1 MIHFLV
7 QLSRKNKQ
15 SLLMLFDVIAIITS
29 IFASFSIRLGYFYFP
44 ADDNHLILLILAAP
58 VLALLIFSHFELYR
72 TVIRYASLK
81 SLWLI
86 IQATALYAMIW
97 GLFAFM
103 ASNWEAFPRSVIIIN
118 WLLVLIIIGG
128 ARFFARW
135 VLSGVDVKSDF
146 SIKDNVLIYGA
157 GSAGRQLSRALSDMK
172 GYKPIAFLDDS
183 IELYDQYIEGLK
195 VYSQDDLE
203 DLIKKNNIKEVLL
216 AIPSVSRSRRREIIS
231 LLEPFSLVVR
241 TLPSLSALA
250 KGKVKINDLL
260 EIDIRDILS
269 RDYPI
274 SNNSLLKKNIFN
286 KVVLVTGAGGSIG
299 SELCRQIVTLKPTK
313 LILFDIS
320 ESSLYIIEQE
330 ILDINLTNIKISAVI
345 GSVADKNRMEVV
357 FKYYGVNSVFHA
369 AAYKHV
375 PLVESNPSQ
384 GVLNNAI
391 GTMSLAQAA
400 ISCNI
405 EAFVLIST
413 DKAVR
418 PTNIMGASKRVAEL
432 ILQALS
438 KQNNSTCFT
447 MVRFGNVLDSSGS
460 VIPLFKKQIKSGGP
474 VTVTHADVVR
484 YFMTTPEAVAL
495 VLQAGSLANGGEVFV
510 FDMGEPVL
518 ISDLAVKMINLS
530 GLTVLN
536 ENNPDGD
543 IEIKYTGLRPGEKLY
558 EELLLDGKFSST
570 ENKMI
575 MRAEEK
581 MISWDKLEPVLCQL
595 RDAAVKSDT
604 QRLFK
609 LLAQIVPEFKREHRE
624 SDFT

>member
-1 MIHFLV
+1 M
-7 QLSRKNKQ
+7 
-15 SLLMLFDVIAIITS
+15 
-29 IFASFSIRLGYFYFP
+29 
-44 ADDNHLILLILAAP
+44 
-58 VLALLIFSHFELYR
+58 
-72 TVIRYASLK
+72 
-81 SLWLI
+81 
-86 IQATALYAMIW
+86 
-97 GLFAFM
+97 
-103 ASNWEAFPRSVIIIN
+103 
-118 WLLVLIIIGG
+118 
-128 ARFFARW
+128 
-135 VLSGVDVKSDF
+135 
-146 SIKDNVLIYGA
+146 
-157 GSAGRQLSRALSDMK
+157 
-172 GYKPIAFLDDS
+172 
-183 IELYDQYIEGLK
+183 
-195 VYSQDDLE
+195 
-203 DLIKKNNIKEVLL
+203 
-216 AIPSVSRSRRREIIS
+216 
-231 LLEPFSLVVR
+231 
-241 TLPSLSALA
+241 
-250 KGKVKINDLL
+250 

-274 SNNSLLKKNIFN
+274 PNNSLLKKNIFN

-299 SELCRQIVTLKPTK
+299 SELCRQIMTLKPTK

-418 PTNIMGASKRVAEL
+418 PTNIMGVSKRVAEL
-432 ILQALS
+432 VLQALDKEQS
-438 KQNNSTCFT
+438 ITCFT

-474 VTVTHADVVR
+474 VTLTHSDVVR
-484 YFMTTPEAVAL
+484 YFMTIPEAVAL

-558 EELLLDGKFSST
+558 EELLLDGNFSST

-575 MRAEEK
+575 MRSEEK
-581 MISWDKLEPVLCQL
+581 MISWDKLEPVLDQL

-604 QRLFK
+604 QRIYK
-609 LLAQIVPEFKREHRE
+609 LLTQIVPEFKRKHRE
-624 SDFT
+624 SDLD